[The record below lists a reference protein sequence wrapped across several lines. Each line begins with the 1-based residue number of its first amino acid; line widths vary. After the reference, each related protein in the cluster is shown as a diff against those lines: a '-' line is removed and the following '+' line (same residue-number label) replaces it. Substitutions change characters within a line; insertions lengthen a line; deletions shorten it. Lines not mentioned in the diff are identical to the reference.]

1 MKMITMEA
9 RIENIEP
16 ITAFVEHELEAIN
29 CPPRP
34 QMQIIVAIDELIS
47 NIANYA
53 YAPGGGNVTVEF
65 DYDEAD
71 RTIMITFTDE
81 GVPYDPLQHEEPD
94 ISLPAEKREIGG
106 LGIHLVRKT
115 MDDMKYRYEN
125 GKNILTIFKRI

>member
-16 ITAFVEHELEAIN
+16 ITAFVGHELEAIN
-29 CPPRP
+29 CPPQP

-53 YAPGGGNVTVEF
+53 YAPGGGTVTVEF

-125 GKNILTIFKRI
+125 SKNILTIFKRI